1 MCFPSKKQAKLLA
14 EDSPASK
21 PSTTPK
27 PQPPKE
33 QPAPPAATST
43 TATTPAVTMS
53 SPKVAIVIYTMY
65 GHIAKRACP
74 PSLSFSPVVSSDRAS
89 HTAHRTVAE
98 AVKTG
103 VESAGGAATIYQC
116 VLSPTSRSSPQPP
129 AALTPRRPRF

>member
-1 MCFPSKKQAKLLA
+1 
-14 EDSPASK
+14 
-21 PSTTPK
+21 
-27 PQPPKE
+27 
-33 QPAPPAATST
+33 
-43 TATTPAVTMS
+43 MS

-116 VLSPTSRSSPQPP
+116 VPHSQPP
-129 AALTPRRPRF
+129 PTAVLTPRRPRF